1 MPCPDQRLVQQPDVD
16 QDPHRHVRVHSGLEF
31 QQQVEIEPVWPPA
44 HAPDEIIVP
53 AAQVV
58 TDVAVTD
65 PFKGAPVDVA
75 DPRLVDKAAEQVF
88 DHPGV
93 RKEQLVAGVVFH
105 GHEYSAEADHGARCS
120 VRRIT
125 PGQGWPQRA
134 GSDRGGHA
142 DGAPGHPG
150 VQLNPLSRA

>member
-1 MPCPDQRLVQQPDVD
+1 MVGHL
-16 QDPHRHVRVHSGLEF
+16 RVHRGLEF
-31 QQQVEIEPVWPPA
+31 QQQVEIEPVWPPT

-105 GHEYSAEADHGARCS
+105 GHEYSAEEDRGARRS
-120 VRRIT
+120 V
-125 PGQGWPQRA
+125 PGAPQRHRWWVSAA
-134 GSDRGGHA
+134 GAVFRDLP
-142 DGAPGHPG
+142 DGDARARA
-150 VQLNPLSRA
+150 LSS